1 MSKSCIDPNLPQ
13 VKQFVKKMQPTFSS
27 FLNDTQIVG
36 LLNNWLD
43 DNQTSSFPTA
53 EELIAFYYKKTESV
67 PDIENILDIL
77 QSLYFEWIM
86 DFSESPVIT
95 RKIINE
101 YSADVLEALPRFLRD
116 EGMNYIAD
124 NFKEYIQLLN
134 ATRFQHLSVPIIDE
148 FDEDSNSKDKIGE
161 FSSNMV
167 DLMARGSDEVQYL
180 FASLKSDEMIYGL
193 AKPINPNY
201 VWGVVSNLLANTVNY
216 PEAIQILQANSYK
229 YPFINQILDRLG
241 VNGNDIAY
249 SSLQDS
255 FAESFNKANY
265 DITVAQ
271 VGEKQSYSEV
281 DMKTKNSLI
290 NQFKSNFRTSKYAKK
305 LSGKTVVDYEAIKD
319 MLVDKPTSQQS
330 LALLNAMGIPL
341 TELPSYLE
349 KPAEYIMAFVKK
361 HPNIE
366 WLDEGFGRDTER
378 GNLDKILSYLVSKE
392 KEVIRTS
399 VRNAEGETINT
410 NANHNYFSR
419 LFNGLKQ
426 IPKRNSFQNMLVS
439 VLKPNITSGLKER
452 NGNESKNFNK
462 LTLGEIYLT
471 KINNMFSSEPSI
483 NIPVTSDKTLVR
495 SLKFTKPLSGN
506 QEEYYNGYMA
516 YTAIG
521 PKLYTRLFEAYQR
534 DLVSNFHPDW
544 KYGAENPIDF
554 WHGRGE
560 VEGVLGIVDSP
571 LSKEEFKTA
580 FQKWL
585 AFQQGELKKSLVS
598 SGAIVMENGNPIPKF
613 VMPRISEPNFITKLN
628 TTLDLIN
635 FNEFLF
641 GVEITQE
648 MYGSMV
654 GVKPDNF
661 FKRNAG
667 GVAEGRQVRVD
678 AARDTIV
685 QNDRSNLPIPMNY
698 PVNKLRVM
706 IHAETMASSND
717 EDLKEFHP
725 GYRDDA
731 INVDDAQGSMPLEI
745 YREILNRASQ
755 WSDAQEQAFQKLVKG
770 QKLGKEY
777 KSIFPPIKPVGYS
790 LVTVKGKNGIEYKVP
805 VYIKTSVYP
814 IFKSDVVGTL
824 NEDKYNL
831 MREKGVGLIIPK
843 SGIKMANPKKLRDLF
858 KDGTIDFN
866 ESALIDFPME
876 DFRIQ
881 LDINQKTTSRQ
892 LQGTQQRKLV
902 YMDLFENGEAT
913 DPQYKQWLDEN
924 IETLKEISEIE
935 EKKLND
941 KAGIVNGEITNYKK
955 LVDMLNEELLA
966 RNLPVNIIEA
976 IKTIID
982 EGGNLL
988 HPIDGMP
995 SRQKLMNLL
1004 NSIVTNK
1011 LIKLYTHGSAL
1022 VQVSQH
1028 GWELKPGSTVDTK
1041 TSIDFVSDAH
1051 KQEYIDNNGL
1061 KFLSLGKNTGAAQI
1075 ILPAKYKEFVRKGE
1089 DGKYIIDDKRCL
1101 INIGYRIPTQGHN
1114 SMLHLEVVG
1123 FLPEHFDQ
1131 MIIMPREI
1139 TTQGGSDF
1147 DVDKMNLFIPNVR
1160 EVDGKLVFVD
1170 ESIDGDAL
1178 WKASYKSGDEAGDKL
1193 LTAIFNDVSSIE
1205 EEPEEIA
1212 SREDFLQKL
1221 RLEVLQNKLITQS
1234 LRILEDPKVREQLLT
1249 PNSADTL
1256 KTEAAELTKE
1266 LTKRKLPTLKIVP
1279 TWKNMLSSRTLSE
1292 IANQM
1297 SAAKALVGIFAQQ
1310 VTNHVLAQQVGLHF
1324 KSGRPLFFDH
1334 NTVNINGQELISL
1347 SGVKSKDGSYVISN
1361 MLGNEYLT
1369 AAVDAAKEDYLS
1381 ELGVT
1386 LATGDVTAAFTRVGG
1401 NNKYLRYWIK
1411 NPIVQ
1416 EYLKEVELN
1425 KSLIVKGKEA
1435 KSKKNILQNIAKKY
1449 KTKLEYFVDK
1459 YDNNPEEAAKML
1471 ADRSK
1476 RTISIDNVKALALR
1490 DKTNDEMSIDLL
1502 NDFLYFEDMANVI
1515 RQNIANTSFDV
1526 KGPGKDIVETKLQQ
1540 LSYENFIKGM
1550 ANNKGYTLAT
1560 IVNNEQAPYENLILN
1575 TVLDVFY
1582 QKSFTFVQSIYKDL
1596 VLLQKNDFITS
1607 IVDNL
1612 VVPSEYVTK
1621 KATPEEATLIYGS
1634 IINYIIQQNNPIKNS
1649 LFYGD
1654 NTIAKRIQ
1662 KIQTDPTNVL
1672 YNNYIIQSIQAEES
1686 GKTDVP
1692 SLIGFKDKNINSLEA
1707 NFITKSFGEIKEMNK
1722 ELYDDMIFASLYQ
1735 SGVVQSPLS
1744 YYSLIPYN
1752 DILPI
1757 INKALSQQSEIIG
1770 NPKQVSIAITEI
1782 LSNIG
1787 DKLDNIQKVF
1797 LKSSDISG
1805 NLNGTVTIVSEK
1817 SKEKEFVRLSVT
1829 MPDGTSKVGLYE
1841 KYYGDKYKF
1850 VPSKN
1855 YRTLFYNLS
1864 SEQEIENE
1872 EEDFI
1877 ENVDDV
1883 ETTLAKEEMNETQN
1897 QINTQRDNNLRELEQ
1912 IDLLQFPE
1920 NIVEL
1925 NNKNRTEQVF
1935 KFGIKN
1941 FGTVEVAIPSNKKEA
1956 PNVHWILKT
1965 NQMQKQ
1971 PGVALNAYK
1980 ELNNY
1985 LQSLG
1990 FLPLKSDFRNI
2001 SKGALNIWKTLVK
2014 LNLATEIGKTKLGK
2028 PIFQFIQNNQLT
2040 WDSLSEDNK
2049 LSMTKAGISS
2059 EEFNNMTEKEKEMTI
2074 DCYGLKK

>member
-13 VKQFVKKMQPTFSS
+13 VRQFVKKMQPTFSS

-101 YSADVLEALPRFLRD
+101 YSADVLEALPQFLRD
-116 EGMNYIAD
+116 EGMNHIAD

-134 ATRFQHLSVPIIDE
+134 ATRFQHLSVPIDDS

-180 FASLKSDEMIYGL
+180 FASLKSDEMTYGL
-193 AKPINPNY
+193 SRPINPNY
-201 VWGVVSNLLANTVNY
+201 VWGVVSNLLANTVSY
-216 PEAIQILQANSYK
+216 PEAIQILQANAYK
-229 YPFINQILDRLG
+229 HSFINQILDRLG

-290 NQFKSNFRTSKYAKK
+290 NQFKSNFRTFKYAKK
-305 LSGKTVVDYEAIKD
+305 LSGKTVVNYEAIKD
-319 MLVDKPTSQQS
+319 MLVDKPTSEQS

-419 LFNGLKQ
+419 LFNSLKK

-452 NGNESKNFNK
+452 NGSESKNFNK

-495 SLKFTKPLSGN
+495 SLKFNKPLSGN

-560 VEGVLGIVDSP
+560 VEGVLGIVTKP
-571 LSKEEFKTA
+571 LNKEEFRVA

-598 SGAIVMENGNPIPKF
+598 SGAIVMENGNPVPKF
-613 VMPRISEPNFITKLN
+613 VMPRINEPNFITKLN

-654 GVKPDNF
+654 AVKPDNF

-678 AARDTIV
+678 SARDTIV

-698 PVNKLRVM
+698 PINKIKVM
-706 IHAETMASSND
+706 IHAETMASSNS
-717 EDLKEFHP
+717 EDLKNFHP

-755 WSDAQEQAFQKLVKG
+755 WSDAQEQAFQKLIKG

-777 KSIFPPIKPVGYS
+777 KGIFPPIKPVGYS
-790 LVTVKGKNGIEYKVP
+790 LVTVKGKNGIEYKIP

-831 MREKGVGLIIPK
+831 MREKGIGLVIPK
-843 SGIKMANPKKLRDLF
+843 SGIKMANPKELRDLF

-866 ESALIDFPME
+866 ESAIVDFPME

-881 LDINQKTTSRQ
+881 LDINQKTSSRQ

-913 DPQYKQWLDEN
+913 DSQYKQWLDEN
-924 IETLKEISEIE
+924 IETLKEISKIE
-935 EKKLND
+935 EDKLNN

-955 LVDMLNEELLA
+955 LVDMLNQELLS

-1131 MIIMPREI
+1131 MIIMPKEI

-1170 ESIDGDAL
+1170 ESIDGNAL
-1178 WKASYKSGDEAGDKL
+1178 WEAGYKSGDEVGDKL
-1193 LTAIFNDVSSIE
+1193 LTAIFNDVTSIE

-1212 SREDFLQKL
+1212 SREAFLQKL

-1256 KTEAAELTKE
+1256 KNEATKLTKE
-1266 LTKRKLPTLKIVP
+1266 LTKRKLPTVKIVP

-1324 KSGRPLFFDH
+1324 KSGRPLFFEH
-1334 NTVNINGQELISL
+1334 NIVNVNGQELISL

-1401 NNKYLRYWIK
+1401 NNEYLRYWIK

-1435 KSKKNILQNIAKKY
+1435 KSKKNILQNITKKY

-1459 YDNNPEEAAKML
+1459 YDNNSEEAAKML
-1471 ADRSK
+1471 TSRSK

-1490 DKTNDEMSIDLL
+1490 DKTNDKMSIDLL

-1560 IVNNEQAPYENLILN
+1560 IVNNEQAPYENLIRN

-1582 QKSFTFVQSIYKDL
+1582 QKSFIFVQSIYKDL

-1612 VVPSEYVTK
+1612 IVPSDYVTK

-1654 NTIAKRIQ
+1654 NTLAKRIQ

-1722 ELYDDMIFASLYQ
+1722 ELYDDMILASLYQ

-1770 NPKQVSIAITEI
+1770 NPKQVNNAITEV

-1817 SKEKEFVRLSVT
+1817 SKEKEFIRLSVT
-1829 MPDGTSKVGLYE
+1829 FPDGNSKVGLYE

-1883 ETTLAKEEMNETQN
+1883 ETMLAEEEMNETQN
-1897 QINTQRDNNLRELEQ
+1897 QIDTQSDDNLPDVGQN
-1912 IDLLQFPE
+1912 DL
-1920 NIVEL
+1920 
-1925 NNKNRTEQVF
+1925 KC
-1935 KFGIKN
+1935 
-1941 FGTVEVAIPSNKKEA
+1941 
-1956 PNVHWILKT
+1956 
-1965 NQMQKQ
+1965 
-1971 PGVALNAYK
+1971 YK
-1980 ELNNY
+1980 
-1985 LQSLG
+1985 
-1990 FLPLKSDFRNI
+1990 
-2001 SKGALNIWKTLVK
+2001 
-2014 LNLATEIGKTKLGK
+2014 
-2028 PIFQFIQNNQLT
+2028 
-2040 WDSLSEDNK
+2040 
-2049 LSMTKAGISS
+2049 
-2059 EEFNNMTEKEKEMTI
+2059 
-2074 DCYGLKK
+2074 

>member
-13 VKQFVKKMQPTFSS
+13 VRRFVEKMQPTFSS
-27 FLNDTQIVG
+27 FLNDTEIVG

-53 EELIAFYYKKTESV
+53 EELIAYYYKKTESI
-67 PDIENILDIL
+67 PDIENVLDIL

-101 YSADVLEALPRFLRD
+101 YSNDVLEALPQFLRD

-134 ATRFQHLSVPIIDE
+134 ATRFQHLSVPINDE
-148 FDEDSNSKDKIGE
+148 FDESSNSKDKIGE

-193 AKPINPNY
+193 ARPINSNY
-201 VWGVVSNLLANTVNY
+201 VWGVVSNLLSNSVNY
-216 PEAIQILQANSYK
+216 PEAIKILQSNSYK

-241 VNGNDIAY
+241 VNGNDIVY

-290 NQFKSNFRTSKYAKK
+290 NQYKSNFRTSKYAKK
-305 LSGKTVVDYEAIKD
+305 SGGKTIVNYEAIKD
-319 MLVDKPTSQQS
+319 MLVDKPTSEQS
-330 LALLNAMGIPL
+330 LALLNAFGIPL
-341 TELPSYLE
+341 TDLPAYLELPAS
-349 KPAEYIMAFVKK
+349 YIMKFVKD

-366 WLDEGFGRDTER
+366 WLDEGFGKDTVR
-378 GNLDKILSYLVSKE
+378 GRLDSILNYLVSKE

-419 LFNGLKQ
+419 LFNGLKELT
-426 IPKRNSFQNMLVS
+426 KRNSFQNMLVS

-471 KINNMFSSEPSI
+471 KINNMFSAEPSI

-495 SLKFTKPLSGN
+495 SLKFIKPLSGN
-506 QEEYYNGYMA
+506 QEEFYNGYMA

-544 KYGAENPIDF
+544 KYGAEKPVDF
-554 WHGRGE
+554 WHGSGE
-560 VEGVLGIVDSP
+560 TEGVLGIIEKP
-571 LSKEEFKTA
+571 LNKDEFKTA
-580 FQKWL
+580 VQNWL
-585 AFQQGELKKSLVS
+585 TFQQGELKKSLVS

-613 VMPRISEPNFITKLN
+613 VMPKISEPNFITKLN

-635 FNEFLF
+635 FNELLF

-654 GVKPDNF
+654 AVKPDNF

-685 QNDRSNLPIPMNY
+685 QNDRANLPIPMNY
-698 PVNKLRVM
+698 PINKIKVM

-717 EDLKEFHP
+717 EDLRNFHP
-725 GYRDDA
+725 GYKDDA

-745 YREILNRASQ
+745 YREVLSRASQ
-755 WSDAQEQAFQKLVKG
+755 WSDAQEQAFQKLIKG

-777 KSIFPPIKPVGYS
+777 KGIFPPIKPVGYS
-790 LVTVKGKNGIEYKVP
+790 LVTVKGKNDIEYKIP

-814 IFKSDVVGTL
+814 IFKSDVIGTL
-824 NEDKYNL
+824 NEDKYDL
-831 MREKGVGLIIPK
+831 MREKGVGLVIPK
-843 SGIKMANPKKLRDLF
+843 SGIKMATPKNLRDLF

-866 ESALIDFPME
+866 ESAIVDFPME

-881 LDINQKTTSRQ
+881 LDINQKTSSRQ

-902 YMDLFENGEAT
+902 YMDLFENG
-913 DPQYKQWLDEN
+913 DPTNPEYKQWLDEN
-924 IETLKEISEIE
+924 IETLKEISKIE
-935 EKKLND
+935 EDKLNA

-955 LVDMLNEELLA
+955 LVDMLNQELLA

-982 EGGNLL
+982 EGGTLL

-1011 LIKLYTHGSAL
+1011 LIKLYTNGSAL

-1028 GWELKPGSTVDTK
+1028 GWELKKIEDPTNENIIKTK
-1041 TSIDFVSDAH
+1041 TAIDFVSDKH
-1051 KQEYIDNNGL
+1051 KIDYYNNEGL

-1089 DGKYIIDDKRCL
+1089 DGKYIIDDERCL

-1123 FLPEHFDQ
+1123 FLPAHFDQ
-1131 MIIMPREI
+1131 MIIMPKEI

-1170 ESIDGDAL
+1170 ESIDGNAL
-1178 WKASYKSGDEAGDKL
+1178 WEAGYKSGDEAGDKL
-1193 LTAIFNDVSSIE
+1193 LTAIFKDVTSIE

-1212 SREDFLQKL
+1212 SKEDFLQKL

-1249 PNSADTL
+1249 PNSAESL
-1256 KTEAAELTKE
+1256 KAEAEDLTKE
-1266 LTKRKLPTLKIVP
+1266 LRKRKLPTLKIAP

-1324 KSGRPLFFDH
+1324 KSGRPLFFEH
-1334 NTVNINGQELISL
+1334 NTIEVNGKEEISL

-1401 NNKYLRYWIK
+1401 NNKYLRYWMK

-1435 KSKKNILQNIAKKY
+1435 KSKKNILENISRKY
-1449 KTKLEYFVDK
+1449 KTPLEYYIDK
-1459 YDNNPEEAAKML
+1459 YTSKFEDANKML
-1471 ADRSK
+1471 QNRAK
-1476 RTISIDNVKALALR
+1476 KGNYTIQQLKSLALR
-1490 DKTNDEMSIDLL
+1490 DKTNNEISIDLL
-1502 NDFLYFEDMANVI
+1502 NDFLYFEDMANVM

-1560 IVNNEQAPYENLILN
+1560 VVNNEQAPYENLIYN

-1596 VLLQKNDFITS
+1596 VLLQKNDFITN

-1612 VVPSEYVTK
+1612 VSPSEYVTK
-1621 KATPEEATLIYGS
+1621 KATPEEATLIYGTL
-1634 IINYIIQQNNPIKNS
+1634 INYIIQQNNPIKNS

-1686 GKTDVP
+1686 GKTNVP

-1722 ELYDDMIFASLYQ
+1722 ELYDDMILTSLYQ

-1752 DILPI
+1752 DVLPI
-1757 INKALSQQSEIIG
+1757 VNKALSQQSEIIS
-1770 NPKQVSIAITEI
+1770 NPKQVSAAITEI

-1797 LKSSDISG
+1797 LKISNISG
-1805 NLNGTVTIVSEK
+1805 DLDGTVNIDSEK
-1817 SKEKEFVRLSVT
+1817 TKEKEFIRVSIT
-1829 MPDGTSKVGLYE
+1829 FPDGNSKIGLYK
-1841 KYYGDKYKF
+1841 KYYENIYNF
-1850 VPSKN
+1850 VPTKN
-1855 YRTLFYNLS
+1855 YKTLFYNLS
-1864 SEQEIENE
+1864 SEQEIETE

-1877 ENVDDV
+1877 ENVDEA
-1883 ETTLAKEEMNETQN
+1883 ET
-1897 QINTQRDNNLRELEQ
+1897 
-1912 IDLLQFPE
+1912 
-1920 NIVEL
+1920 IVE
-1925 NNKNRTEQVF
+1925 
-1935 KFGIKN
+1935 
-1941 FGTVEVAIPSNKKEA
+1941 
-1956 PNVHWILKT
+1956 
-1965 NQMQKQ
+1965 
-1971 PGVALNAYK
+1971 
-1980 ELNNY
+1980 
-1985 LQSLG
+1985 
-1990 FLPLKSDFRNI
+1990 
-2001 SKGALNIWKTLVK
+2001 
-2014 LNLATEIGKTKLGK
+2014 
-2028 PIFQFIQNNQLT
+2028 NNQSA
-2040 WDSLSEDNK
+2040 WDMLSEDNK
-2049 LSMTKAGISS
+2049 FALSKAGISL
-2059 EEFNNMTEKEKEMTI
+2059 EEFNDMPQKEKEMTI
-2074 DCYGLKK
+2074 ECYGIKK

>member
-13 VKQFVKKMQPTFSS
+13 VRQFVKKMQPTFSS

-101 YSADVLEALPRFLRD
+101 YSADVLETLPQFLRD
-116 EGMNYIAD
+116 EGMNHIAD

-134 ATRFQHLSVPIIDE
+134 ATRFQHLSVPIDDS

-180 FASLKSDEMIYGL
+180 FASLKSDEMTYGL
-193 AKPINPNY
+193 ARPINSNY
-201 VWGVVSNLLANTVNY
+201 VWGVVSNLLANSVSY
-216 PEAIQILQANSYK
+216 PEGIQILQANSYK

-305 LSGKTVVDYEAIKD
+305 LSGKTVVNYEAIKD
-319 MLVDKPTSQQS
+319 MLVDKPTSEQS

-349 KPAEYIMAFVKK
+349 LPASYIMAFVKK

-410 NANHNYFSR
+410 NSNHNYFSR
-419 LFNGLKQ
+419 LFNGLKSLT
-426 IPKRNSFQNMLVS
+426 KRNLFENMLVS
-439 VLKPNITSGLKER
+439 ALKPNISSGLKER
-452 NGNESKNFNK
+452 NGSESKNFNK

-495 SLKFTKPLSGN
+495 SLKFNKPLSGN

-534 DLVSNFHPDW
+534 DTVSNFHPDW

-560 VEGVLGIVDSP
+560 VEGVLGIVTKP
-571 LSKEEFKTA
+571 LNKEEFKTA

-598 SGAIVMENGNPIPKF
+598 SGAIVMENGNPVPKF
-613 VMPRISEPNFITKLN
+613 VMPKISEPNFITKLN

-654 GVKPDNF
+654 AVKPDNF

-698 PVNKLRVM
+698 PINKIKVM

-717 EDLKEFHP
+717 EDLKKFHP

-745 YREILNRASQ
+745 YREVLSRASQ
-755 WSDAQEQAFQKLVKG
+755 WSDAQEQAFQKLIKG

-777 KSIFPPIKPVGYS
+777 KGIFPPIKPVGYS

-814 IFKSDVVGTL
+814 IFQSDVVGTL

-831 MREKGVGLIIPK
+831 MREKGIGLVIPK
-843 SGIKMANPKKLRDLF
+843 SGIKMANPKELRDLF

-866 ESALIDFPME
+866 ESAIIDFPME

-881 LDINQKTTSRQ
+881 LDINQKTSSRQ

-924 IETLKEISEIE
+924 IETLKEISKIE
-935 EKKLND
+935 EDKLND

-955 LVDMLNEELLA
+955 LVDMLNQELLS

-1051 KQEYIDNNGL
+1051 KQDYIDNNGL

-1131 MIIMPREI
+1131 MIIMPKEI

-1178 WKASYKSGDEAGDKL
+1178 WKAGYKSGDEAGDKL
-1193 LTAIFNDVSSIE
+1193 LTAIFNDVTSIE
-1205 EEPEEIA
+1205 EEPEEIV
-1212 SREDFLQKL
+1212 SKEDFLQKL

-1256 KTEAAELTKE
+1256 KAEANELTKE
-1266 LTKRKLPTLKIVP
+1266 LTKRKLPTIKIVP

-1324 KSGRPLFFDH
+1324 KSGRPLFFEH
-1334 NTVNINGQELISL
+1334 NTVNINGKEEISL

-1435 KSKKNILQNIAKKY
+1435 KSKKNILQNITKKY
-1449 KTKLEYFVDK
+1449 KTRLEYFVDK
-1459 YDNNPEEAAKML
+1459 YDNNSEEAAKML
-1471 ADRSK
+1471 ASRSK

-1560 IVNNEQAPYENLILN
+1560 IVNNEQAPYENLIRN

-1612 VVPSEYVTK
+1612 IVPSEYVTK

-1654 NTIAKRIQ
+1654 NTLAKRIQ

-1672 YNNYIIQSIQAEES
+1672 YNNYIVQSIQAEES

-1722 ELYDDMIFASLYQ
+1722 ELYDDMILASLYQ

-1770 NPKQVSIAITEI
+1770 NPKQVNNAITEV

-1805 NLNGTVTIVSEK
+1805 DLNGTVTIVSEK
-1817 SKEKEFVRLSVT
+1817 SREKEFIRLSVT

-1841 KYYGDKYKF
+1841 KYYGDKYEF

-1883 ETTLAKEEMNETQN
+1883 ETMLVEEEMNEMQN
-1897 QINTQRDNNLRELEQ
+1897 
-1912 IDLLQFPE
+1912 
-1920 NIVEL
+1920 NIEEF
-1925 NNKNRTEQVF
+1925 KGFWTREQVAKQTDKVF
-1935 KFGIKN
+1935 LFGDNTNDRLNTKY
-1941 FGTVEVAIPSNKKEA
+1941 IPSSTQAVIRGLSNAIGIDTKKDRATNNSSYFTDADFNIFKQQVDEA
-1956 PNVHWILKT
+1956 IQKAKNSGKTIVIPADGIGTGKAMLKE
-1965 NQMQKQ
+1965 KA
-1971 PGVALNAYK
+1971 PKLFG
-1980 ELNNY
+1980 Y
-1985 LQSLG
+1985 LQQELDN
-1990 FLPLKSDFRNI
+1990 LK
-2001 SKGALNIWKTLVK
+2001 KQKTTLQQK
-2014 LNLATEIGKTKLGK
+2014 E
-2028 PIFQFIQNNQLT
+2028 LT

-2049 LSMTKAGISS
+2049 LSMTKAGISP
-2059 EEFNNMTEKEKEMTI
+2059 EEFNSMTEKEKEMTI
-2074 DCYGLKK
+2074 ECYGIKK

>member
-13 VKQFVKKMQPTFSS
+13 VRQFVKKMQPTFSS
-27 FLNDTQIVG
+27 FLNDTQIIG

-101 YSADVLEALPRFLRD
+101 YSADVLEALPQFLRD
-116 EGMNYIAD
+116 EGMNHIAD

-134 ATRFQHLSVPIIDE
+134 ATRFQHLSVPIDDN

-180 FASLKSDEMIYGL
+180 FASLKSDEMTYGL
-193 AKPINPNY
+193 SRPINPNY
-201 VWGVVSNLLANTVNY
+201 VWGVVSNLLANTVSY
-216 PEAIQILQANSYK
+216 PEAIQILQANAYK
-229 YPFINQILDRLG
+229 HSFINQILDRLG

-305 LSGKTVVDYEAIKD
+305 LSGKTVVNYEAIKD
-319 MLVDKPTSQQS
+319 MLVDKPTSEQS

-419 LFNGLKQ
+419 LFNSLKK
-426 IPKRNSFQNMLVS
+426 IPKRNLFQNMLVS

-495 SLKFTKPLSGN
+495 SLKFNKPLSGN

-560 VEGVLGIVDSP
+560 VEGVLGIVTKP
-571 LSKEEFKTA
+571 LNKEEFKVA

-613 VMPRISEPNFITKLN
+613 VMPRINEPNFITKLN

-654 GVKPDNF
+654 AVKPDNF

-698 PVNKLRVM
+698 PVNKLKVM
-706 IHAETMASSND
+706 IHAETMASSNS
-717 EDLKEFHP
+717 EDLKNFHP

-777 KSIFPPIKPVGYS
+777 KGIFPPIKPVGYS
-790 LVTVKGKNGIEYKVP
+790 LVTVKGKNGIEYKIP

-831 MREKGVGLIIPK
+831 MREKGIGLVIPK
-843 SGIKMANPKKLRDLF
+843 SGIKMANPKELRDLF

-866 ESALIDFPME
+866 ESAIVDFPME

-881 LDINQKTTSRQ
+881 LDINQKTSSRQ

-924 IETLKEISEIE
+924 IETLKEISKIE
-935 EKKLND
+935 EDKLND

-955 LVDMLNEELLA
+955 LVDMLNQELLS

-1131 MIIMPREI
+1131 MIIMPKEI

-1170 ESIDGDAL
+1170 ESIDGNAL
-1178 WKASYKSGDEAGDKL
+1178 WEAGYKSGDEAVDR
-1193 LTAIFNDVSSIE
+1193 LTESIFSRRDENDNIIGGINDIA
-1205 EEPEEIA
+1205 EEPEEIESKEA
-1212 SREDFLQKL
+1212 FLQKL

-1256 KTEAAELTKE
+1256 KNEAAKLTKE
-1266 LTKRKLPTLKIVP
+1266 LTKRKLPTVKIVP

-1324 KSGRPLFFDH
+1324 KSGRPLFFEH
-1334 NTVNINGQELISL
+1334 NTVNVNGQELISL
-1347 SGVKSKDGSYVISN
+1347 SGVKSKNGSYVISN

-1401 NNKYLRYWIK
+1401 NNEYLRYWIK

-1435 KSKKNILQNIAKKY
+1435 KSKKNILQNISKKY

-1459 YDNNPEEAAKML
+1459 YNNNSEEATKML
-1471 ADRSK
+1471 TNRSK

-1490 DKTNDEMSIDLL
+1490 DKTDDKMSIDLL

-1560 IVNNEQAPYENLILN
+1560 IDNNIKETKKDRTFQNQEYHEGFLKGGLEEVRKLIQKNKEFELNLAKELSQEVDLLLEFEELNKKINKTNGENDRLLELYTILKNAKQLDFEYSLKELNLNNNYKSISKNNIQAPYENLIRN

-1612 VVPSEYVTK
+1612 IVPSEYVTK

-1654 NTIAKRIQ
+1654 NTLAKRIQ

-1672 YNNYIIQSIQAEES
+1672 YNNYIVQSIQAEES

-1707 NFITKSFGEIKEMNK
+1707 NFITKSFGKIKEMNK
-1722 ELYDDMIFASLYQ
+1722 ELYDDMILASLYQ

-1757 INKALSQQSEIIG
+1757 INKALYQQSEIIG
-1770 NPKQVSIAITEI
+1770 NPKQVNNAITEI

-1805 NLNGTVTIVSEK
+1805 DLNGTVTIVSEK

-1829 MPDGTSKVGLYE
+1829 FPDGNSKVGLYE

-1850 VPSKN
+1850 VTNKN

-1883 ETTLAKEEMNETQN
+1883 ETMLAEEEMNETQN
-1897 QINTQRDNNLRELEQ
+1897 QIDTQSDDNLPDVGQN
-1912 IDLLQFPE
+1912 DL
-1920 NIVEL
+1920 
-1925 NNKNRTEQVF
+1925 KC
-1935 KFGIKN
+1935 
-1941 FGTVEVAIPSNKKEA
+1941 
-1956 PNVHWILKT
+1956 
-1965 NQMQKQ
+1965 
-1971 PGVALNAYK
+1971 YK
-1980 ELNNY
+1980 
-1985 LQSLG
+1985 
-1990 FLPLKSDFRNI
+1990 
-2001 SKGALNIWKTLVK
+2001 
-2014 LNLATEIGKTKLGK
+2014 
-2028 PIFQFIQNNQLT
+2028 
-2040 WDSLSEDNK
+2040 
-2049 LSMTKAGISS
+2049 
-2059 EEFNNMTEKEKEMTI
+2059 
-2074 DCYGLKK
+2074 

>member
-13 VKQFVKKMQPTFSS
+13 VRQFVKKMQPTFGS

-53 EELIAFYYKKTESV
+53 EELIAFYYKKTESI

-101 YSADVLEALPRFLRD
+101 HSADVLEALPQFLRD
-116 EGMNYIAD
+116 EGMNHIAD

-134 ATRFQHLSVPIIDE
+134 ATRFQHLSVPINDE
-148 FDEDSNSKDKIGE
+148 FDEDATSKDKIGE

-180 FASLKSDEMIYGL
+180 FASLKSNDMIYGL
-193 AKPINPNY
+193 AKPVNPNY
-201 VWGVVSNLLANTVNY
+201 VWGVVSNLLANSVSY
-216 PEAIQILQANSYK
+216 PEAIEILQANAHKHY
-229 YPFINQILDRLG
+229 FITQILDRLG

-281 DMKTKNSLI
+281 DMKTKNGLI
-290 NQFKSNFRTSKYAKK
+290 NQYKSNFRTSKYAKK
-305 LSGKTVVDYEAIKD
+305 LNGRTVIDSEAIAE
-319 MLVDKPTSQQS
+319 MLVDKPTSEQS
-330 LALLNAMGIPL
+330 LALLNALGIPL
-341 TELPSYLE
+341 TELPAHLE
-349 KPAEYIMAFVKK
+349 LPASYIMQFVKK

-410 NANHNYFSR
+410 NANHNYFTR
-419 LFNGLKQ
+419 LFNSLRG
-426 IPKRNSFQNMLVS
+426 IAKRTSFQNMLTS

-452 NGNESKNFNK
+452 NGSESKNFNK
-462 LTLGEIYLT
+462 LTLGEIYIT
-471 KINNMFSSEPSI
+471 KINNMFSSDPVI

-495 SLKFTKPLSGN
+495 SLKFIKPLSGN
-506 QEEYYNGYMA
+506 QEEYYNNYMA

-521 PKLYTRLFEAYQR
+521 PKLYARLYEAYMR
-534 DLVSNFHPDW
+534 DTVSNFHPDW
-544 KYGAENPIDF
+544 KYGAEHPIDF

-560 VEGVLGIVDSP
+560 TEGLLGIVNKT
-571 LSKEEFKTA
+571 LNKEEFKTA
-580 FQKWL
+580 VQNWL
-585 AFQQGELKKSLVS
+585 LFQQGELKKSLVS
-598 SGAIVMENGNPIPKF
+598 SGAIIMDSGNPIPKF
-613 VMPRISEPNFITKLN
+613 SMPRLNETNNIAKIN

-635 FNEFLF
+635 FNELLF
-641 GVEITQE
+641 GIEITQE

-654 GVKPDNF
+654 AVKPDNF

-698 PVNKLRVM
+698 PINKIKVM
-706 IHAETMASSND
+706 IHAETMDSSND
-717 EDLKEFHP
+717 ADLRKFHP

-731 INVDDAQGSMPLEI
+731 INVDDAGGSMPLEI

-755 WSDAQEQAFQKLVKG
+755 WSDAQEQAFQKLIRG

-777 KSIFPPIKPVGYS
+777 KGIFPPIKPVGYS
-790 LVTVKGKNGIEYKVP
+790 LVTVKGKNGIEYKIP

-824 NEDKYNL
+824 NEDKYDL
-831 MREKGVGLIIPK
+831 MREKGIGLIIPK
-843 SGIKMANPKKLRDLF
+843 SGIKMANPKELRDLF
-858 KDGTIDFN
+858 KDGKIDFN
-866 ESALIDFPME
+866 ESAIVDFPME

-892 LQGTQQRKLV
+892 LQGTQQRKLL
-902 YMDLFENGEAT
+902 YMDLYENGQST
-913 DPQYKQWLDEN
+913 DPKYKQWLDEN
-924 IETLKEISEIE
+924 IATLREISKIE
-935 EKKLND
+935 EDKLND

-955 LVDMLNEELLA
+955 LVEMLNQELLS
-966 RNLPVNIIEA
+966 RNLPLNIIEA
-976 IKTIID
+976 IKSIID

-1028 GWELKPGSTVDTK
+1028 GWELKSGSTIDTK

-1051 KQEYIDNNGL
+1051 KQAYIDNGGL

-1089 DGKYIIDDKRCL
+1089 DGKYIIDDERCL

-1123 FLPEHFDQ
+1123 FLPAHFDQ
-1131 MIIMPREI
+1131 MIIMPKEI

-1147 DVDKMNLFIPNVR
+1147 DVDKINLFIPNVR
-1160 EVDGKLVFVD
+1160 EIDGKLVFVD
-1170 ESIDGDAL
+1170 ESIDGNAL
-1178 WKASYKSGDEAGDKL
+1178 WEAGYKSGDEAVDKL
-1193 LTAIFNDVSSIE
+1193 TESMFSERDEDDNIISGIKDIA

-1212 SREDFLQKL
+1212 SKEAFLQKL

-1256 KTEAAELTKE
+1256 KAEANDLVSELR
-1266 LTKRKLPTLKIVP
+1266 KRKLPTLKIVP

-1297 SAAKALVGIFAQQ
+1297 SAAKALVGVFASQ

-1324 KSGRPLFFDH
+1324 KTGRPLFFDH
-1334 NTVNINGQELISL
+1334 NTIEVNGKEEISL

-1401 NNKYLRYWIK
+1401 TNEYLRYWIK

-1425 KSLIVKGKEA
+1425 NSLIVKGREA
-1435 KSKKNILQNIAKKY
+1435 KSKKNILQDISKKY

-1459 YDNNPEEAAKML
+1459 YERDAEQAAQML
-1471 ADRSK
+1471 VNRSK
-1476 RTISIDNVKALALR
+1476 RDISIDTVKALALR
-1490 DKTNDEMSIDLL
+1490 DKTNNEMSIDLL
-1502 NDFLYFEDMANVI
+1502 NDFLYFEDMASVI
-1515 RQNIANTSFDV
+1515 RQNISNTSFDV

-1550 ANNKGYTLAT
+1550 SNSKGYTLAT
-1560 IVNNEQAPYENLILN
+1560 ITDNKQTPYENLVHN
-1575 TVLDVFY
+1575 TILDVFY
-1582 QKSFTFVQSIYKDL
+1582 QKSFTFVQSIYRDL
-1596 VLLQKNDFITS
+1596 VLLHKNDFIS
-1607 IVDNL
+1607 NIVDVL
-1612 VVPSEYVTK
+1612 LMSGDYVTK
-1621 KATPEEATLIYGS
+1621 KATPEEATLIYGTL
-1634 IINYIIQQNNPIKNS
+1634 INYIIQQNNPIKNS
-1649 LFYGD
+1649 LFYGN
-1654 NTIAKRIQ
+1654 NTVAKRIQ
-1662 KIQTDPTNVL
+1662 KIQTDPTHSL

-1686 GKTDVP
+1686 GKNDIP
-1692 SLIGFKDKNINSLEA
+1692 SLIGFKDKNINALEA
-1707 NFITKSFGEIKEMNK
+1707 NFITKSFGEIKEMNR
-1722 ELYDDMIFASLYQ
+1722 ELYDDMILASLYQ

-1744 YYSLIPYN
+1744 YYSLIPYS

-1757 INKALSQQSEIIG
+1757 INKALSQQSELIG
-1770 NPKQVSIAITEI
+1770 NPKQSAKAITEI

-1797 LKSSDISG
+1797 LKPSDVSG
-1805 NLNGTVTIVSEK
+1805 SLSGTVSIAPEK
-1817 SKEKEFVRLSVT
+1817 SREKEFIRLSVT
-1829 MPDGTSKVGLYE
+1829 LPDGNSRVGLYE
-1841 KYYGDKYKF
+1841 KYHGNLYKF
-1850 VPSKN
+1850 VPTKN

-1872 EEDFI
+1872 EEFI
-1877 ENVDDV
+1877 ETFDEI
-1883 ETTLAKEEMNETQN
+1883 ETGWTEEEISLKPNEVFVFGS
-1897 QINTQRDNNLRELEQ
+1897 NTEGRHGKGAALTDKSLDKKRILLEKIDNNMQEQMIELKKGVKMNQNVFNRLEKKGKELE
-1912 IDLLQFPE
+1912 
-1920 NIVEL
+1920 
-1925 NNKNRTEQVF
+1925 
-1935 KFGIKN
+1935 
-1941 FGTVEVAIPSNKKEA
+1941 
-1956 PNVHWILKT
+1956 
-1965 NQMQKQ
+1965 KQ
-1971 PGVALNAYK
+1971 LK
-1980 ELNNY
+1980 ELNDN
-1985 LQSLG
+1985 SLPDVG
-1990 FLPLKSDFRNI
+1990 QNDLK
-2001 SKGALNIWKTLVK
+2001 
-2014 LNLATEIGKTKLGK
+2014 
-2028 PIFQFIQNNQLT
+2028 
-2040 WDSLSEDNK
+2040 
-2049 LSMTKAGISS
+2049 
-2059 EEFNNMTEKEKEMTI
+2059 
-2074 DCYGLKK
+2074 CYK